1 MTAPFAARFD
11 RLRAAMEEQGTEA
24 LLLSVGPDLPWLC
37 GYEAMPLERWIGFGL
52 VWVALVMLTVDMVLA
67 VRRERRAGAV
77 RADATDAVPSDPL
90 PE

>member
-1 MTAPFAARFD
+1 
-11 RLRAAMEEQGTEA
+11 
-24 LLLSVGPDLPWLC
+24 
-37 GYEAMPLERWIGFGL
+37 MPLERWIGFGL
-52 VWVALVMLTVDMVLA
+52 VWVALVVLTVDMVLA

>member
-1 MTAPFAARFD
+1 MGFIQYFTPI
-11 RLRAAMEEQGTEA
+11 LQLVVGVG
-24 LLLSVGPDLPWLC
+24 LLH
-37 GYEAMPLERWIGFGL
+37 EAMPLERWIGFGL
-52 VWVALVMLTVDMVLA
+52 VWVALVVLTVDMVLA